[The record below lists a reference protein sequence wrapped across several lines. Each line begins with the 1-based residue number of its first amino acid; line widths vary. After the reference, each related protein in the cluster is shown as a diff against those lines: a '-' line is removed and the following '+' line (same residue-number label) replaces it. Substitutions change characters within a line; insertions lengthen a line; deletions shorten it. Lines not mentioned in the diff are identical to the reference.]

1 MSYQFR
7 MVPKQHFD
15 RIVPLVYALNEGNV
29 EEAVL
34 TLRFNEMKHQNY
46 ECAGIYDTD
55 DTLVGVSG
63 LWFCTRH
70 YSGKSVELD
79 HVFIAQEHRNNGL
92 GKQFM
97 SWIETHI
104 KGRGCQSIELN
115 TYVQNYPSHK
125 FYYNE
130 GFEILGYHFLKKVGS

>member
-7 MVPKQHFD
+7 IIPNDDFD
-15 RIVPLVYALNEGNV
+15 QIIPLVYILNEENV
-29 EEAVL
+29 SEAL
-34 TLRFNEMKHQNY
+34 LKSRFNEMKFQNY
-46 ECAGIYDTD
+46 ECAGVFDAKNDLI
-55 DTLVGVSG
+55 GISG

-70 YSGKSVELD
+70 YAGKSVELD
-79 HVFIAQEHRNNGL
+79 HVYIKPEHRNNGL

-97 SWIETHI
+97 SWIEEYI
-104 KGRGCQSIELN
+104 KRKGYQSMELN

-130 GFEILGYHFLKKVGS
+130 GYEILGYHFLKKL